1 MKDHRTSETRRSW
14 EVWEKSSC
22 ERRQTTSPGRL
33 FTDEREIFLFGTLI
47 LKQKI
52 DIIKYDIQIP
62 VTALSFYLGIF
73 LDLNVFPVQS
83 VFEPMWRISDDS
95 EDLLPN
101 DYTIYRL
108 MKSFVQKVGS
118 MCAVWQPM
126 SRDYIVYMLLT
137 HG

>member
-1 MKDHRTSETRRSW
+1 MISKFLL
-14 EVWEKSSC
+14 
-22 ERRQTTSPGRL
+22 QL
-33 FTDEREIFLFGTLI
+33 FPFI
-47 LKQKI
+47 L
-52 DIIKYDIQIP
+52 
-62 VTALSFYLGIF
+62 AFF

-126 SRDYIVYMLLT
+126 SRDYIIYMLLT